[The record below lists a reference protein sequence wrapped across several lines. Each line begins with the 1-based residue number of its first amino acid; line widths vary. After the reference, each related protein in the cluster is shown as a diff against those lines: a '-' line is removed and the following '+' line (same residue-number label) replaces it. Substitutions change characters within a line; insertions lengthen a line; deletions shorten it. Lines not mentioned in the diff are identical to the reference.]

1 MNAQERKEALQNI
14 YTLSGYYNSIGGV
27 LGIDQW
33 GGLPDGGVP
42 YRLEVNNFLNDQ
54 KRTLYFTPEAEELAA
69 FYKEH
74 PTGETDIET
83 AQIRGFL
90 NQRSF
95 YQDVPKE
102 LFNAF
107 NRKRVESMTAWK
119 QAREAQDFEI
129 FKPYMEEVFQLR
141 RQMAL
146 ALRPDANPFATLV
159 DLTDEGLDID
169 KISAEFD
176 KLRRGI
182 VDIRRKIEASGL
194 EIDNSFLH
202 EEQNPEDMMNFAKS
216 LAREVGYRDDMG
228 GYNEKVIHAFS
239 STIGPRDARISTAKH
254 GNPALILT
262 VLHESG
268 HSMYGY
274 SSSEEVAKAGLFGGI
289 SGGFHEGQARFIENF
304 IGRSRGFI
312 HYIYP
317 RLAETFPAYAAV
329 SEEAFYQALNRV
341 ASTYKR
347 TEADEVTYNLHVII
361 RFELERDYF
370 AGKLTIDQMRD
381 AWNDKYEEYLGIRPR
396 NDTEGILQDMHW
408 TGSWIGYFQ
417 SYALGN
423 IYDGMIHR
431 AICKDIPNFAELV
444 EIGDFAPIITWLT
457 ENIWQYGRSVTA
469 MDLLRKFSDK
479 GLDAQPLLDY
489 LDDKFGRIYGWKG
502 RG

>member
-1 MNAQERKEALQNI
+1 MNAQERKAALQNI
-14 YTLSGYYNSIGGV
+14 YTLSGYYNSISGV

-33 GGLPDGGVP
+33 GGLPDEGVP

-54 KRTLYFTPEAEELAA
+54 KRALYFTPEAEELAA
-69 FYKEH
+69 FYKEN
-74 PTGETDIET
+74 PIGDTDIET
-83 AQIRGFL
+83 AQIRGFMK
-90 NQRSF
+90 QRSF

-102 LFNAF
+102 LFDEF

-119 QAREAQDFEI
+119 QAREAKDFDI
-129 FKPYMEEVFQLR
+129 FKPYMKDVFELR
-141 RQMAL
+141 KQIAL
-146 ALRPDANPFATLV
+146 ALRPGEDPFSTLV
-159 DLTDEGLDID
+159 DLTDEGLDIND
-169 KISAEFD
+169 ISAEFQ

-182 VDIRRKIEASGL
+182 VAIRRKIEESGL
-194 EIDNSFLH
+194 QIDNSFLK
-202 EEQNPEDMMNFAKS
+202 EEQNPEDMMTFAKA

-254 GNPALILT
+254 GKPSLIMT

-268 HSMYGY
+268 HAMYGY
-274 SSSEEVAKAGLFGGI
+274 SSNDAVAAAGLFGGI

-317 RLAETFPAYAAV
+317 RLVEAFPAYAAI
-329 SEEAFYQALNRV
+329 SEDDFYRSLNKV
-341 ASTYKR
+341 ASTCKR

-370 AGKLTIDQMRD
+370 AGKLAIDQMRD
-381 AWNDKYEEYLGIRPR
+381 AWNDKYEEYLGIRPQ

-417 SYALGN
+417 SYTLGN
-423 IYDGMIHR
+423 IYDGMIYQ
-431 AICKDIPNFAELV
+431 AIQKDLPNFSDLV
-444 EIGDFAPIITWLT
+444 ESGNFAPIISWLT
-457 ENIWQYGRSVTA
+457 ENIWQYGRSVTT
-469 MDLLRKFSDK
+469 MDLLNKFSAN

-489 LDDKFGRIYGWKG
+489 LDDKFGRIYGWKN
-502 RG
+502 

>member
-1 MNAQERKEALQNI
+1 MNTQERKAALQQI
-14 YTLSGYYNSIGGV
+14 YTVSGYYNSISGV

-33 GGLPDGGVP
+33 GGLPEQGVA
-42 YRLEVNNFLNDQ
+42 YRLEVNDFLND
-54 KRTLYFTPEAEELAA
+54 RRRELYFTPVADELAVY
-69 FYKEH
+69 YKEH
-74 PTGETDIET
+74 PVGENDIET

-90 NQRSF
+90 KQRSF
-95 YQDVPKE
+95 LEDVPKD
-102 LFNAF
+102 LQDTF

-119 QAREAQDFEI
+119 QAREAQDFNI
-129 FKPYMEEVFQLR
+129 FKPYMKEVFDLR
-141 RQMAL
+141 KEIAL
-146 ALRPDANPFATLV
+146 ALRPGEDPFATMV

-169 KISAEFD
+169 DISAQFQ
-176 KLRRGI
+176 KLREGI
-182 VDIRRKIEASGL
+182 VAIRRKIEASGV
-194 EIDNSFLH
+194 EIDNSFLKR
-202 EEQNPEDMMNFAKS
+202 EQNPEDMMRFAKD

-254 GNPALILT
+254 GKFSLINT

-274 SSSEEVAKAGLFGGI
+274 SSSDAVAAAGLYGGI

-304 IGRSRGFI
+304 IGRSRGYI
-312 HYIYP
+312 HHIYP
-317 RLAETFPAYAAV
+317 KLVETFPDFAAV
-329 SEEAFYQALNRV
+329 SEEDFYRGLNKV

-370 AGKLTIDQMRD
+370 AGKLSIDGMRD

-423 IYDGMIHR
+423 IYDGMIYR
-431 AICKDIPNFAELV
+431 AICRDLTDFEELV
-444 EIGDFAPIITWLT
+444 ERGEFAPIIGWLT
-457 ENIWQYGRSVTA
+457 EHIWQYGRSVTA
-469 MDLLRKFSDK
+469 MDLLNKFSDK
-479 GLDAQPLLDY
+479 GLDAEPLVAY
-489 LDDKFGRIYGWKG
+489 LNDKFGRIYGWKK
-502 RG
+502 

>member
-1 MNAQERKEALQNI
+1 MNAQERKTALQNI
-14 YTLSGYYNSIGGV
+14 YTVSGYYSSISGV

-33 GGLPDGGVP
+33 GGLPDEGVP
-42 YRLEVNNFLNDQ
+42 YRLQVNSFLNDQ
-54 KRTLYFTPEAEELAA
+54 KRALYFTPEADALVS
-69 FYKEH
+69 YYREH
-74 PTGETDIET
+74 PDGANDIET

-90 NQRSF
+90 KQRSF

-102 LFNAF
+102 LLDEF

-119 QAREAQDFEI
+119 QAREAKDFEI
-129 FKPYMEEVFQLR
+129 FKPYMKEVFALR
-141 RQMAL
+141 KQIAL
-146 ALRPDANPFATLV
+146 ALRPGEDPFATLV
-159 DLTDEGLDID
+159 DLTDEGLNINDI
-169 KISAEFD
+169 STEFQ
-176 KLRRGI
+176 KLRDGI
-182 VDIRRKIEASGL
+182 VEIRRKVEESGR
-194 EIDNSFLH
+194 EFDNSFLRQ
-202 EEQNPEDMMNFAKS
+202 EQNAEEMMRFAKT

-254 GNPALILT
+254 GRLSLITT

-274 SSSEEVAKAGLFGGI
+274 SSNDAVAQAGLYGGI

-304 IGRSRGFI
+304 IGRSRAYI
-312 HYIYP
+312 HHIYP
-317 RLAETFPAYAAV
+317 ELVKSFPAYAAI
-329 SEEAFYQALNRV
+329 SEDAFYCGLNKV
-341 ASTYKR
+341 APTYKR

-370 AGKLTIDQMRD
+370 AGKLTIDEMRD
-381 AWNDKYEEYLGIRPR
+381 AWNNKYEEYLGIRPQ

-423 IYDGMIHR
+423 IYDGMIYN
-431 AICKDIPNFAELV
+431 AIRKDLPNFTGLV
-444 EIGDFAPIITWLT
+444 EKGEFAPIIQWLT
-457 ENIWQYGRSVTA
+457 EKIWQYGRSVTT
-469 MDLLRKFSDK
+469 MDLLNKFSDK

-489 LDDKFGRIYGWKG
+489 LDDKFGKIYGWKK
-502 RG
+502 

>member
-1 MNAQERKEALQNI
+1 MNAQERKAALQTI

-33 GGLPDGGVP
+33 GGLPDEGVP
-42 YRLEVNNFLNDQ
+42 YRLEVNDFLNDQ
-54 KRTLYFTPEAEELAA
+54 KRALYFTSEADELAA
-69 FYKEH
+69 YYKEH
-74 PTGETDIET
+74 PVGEDEIET

-90 NQRSF
+90 KQRSF

-102 LFNAF
+102 LLDEF

-119 QAREAQDFEI
+119 QAREAKDFNI
-129 FKPYMEEVFQLR
+129 FKPYMKEVFELR
-141 RQMAL
+141 KKIAL
-146 ALRPDANPFATLV
+146 ALRPGEDPFATMV
-159 DLTDEGLDID
+159 DLTDEGLNID
-169 KISAEFD
+169 DISAQFG
-176 KLRRGI
+176 KLREGI
-182 VDIRRKIEASGL
+182 VAIRRKVEESGFT
-194 EIDNSFLH
+194 IDNSFLKQ
-202 EEQNPEDMMNFAKS
+202 EQNAEDMMSFAKT
-216 LAREVGYRDDMG
+216 LAREVGYKDSMG

-239 STIGPRDARISTAKH
+239 STIGPRDARISCAKH
-254 GNPALILT
+254 GKLSLMTT

-274 SSSEEVAKAGLFGGI
+274 SSNEAVAKAGLYGGI

-304 IGRSRGFI
+304 IGRSRAYI
-312 HYIYP
+312 HHIYP
-317 RLAETFPAYAAV
+317 KLIEAFPAYAAV
-329 SEEAFYQALNRV
+329 SEEDFYRGLNKV

-370 AGKLTIDQMRD
+370 AGKLTIDEMRD
-381 AWNDKYEEYLGIRPR
+381 AWNDKYEEYLGIRPC

-423 IYDGMIHR
+423 IYDGMIYN
-431 AICKDIPNFAELV
+431 AIRKELPNFSQLV
-444 EIGDFAPIITWLT
+444 ERGEFAPIISWLT

-469 MDLLRKFSDK
+469 MDLLNKFSDK

-489 LDDKFGRIYGWKG
+489 LDDKFGRIYGWKN
-502 RG
+502 

>member
-1 MNAQERKEALQNI
+1 MNAQERKAALRNI
-14 YTLSGYYNSIGGV
+14 YTLSGYYNSISGV

-33 GGLPDGGVP
+33 GGLPNQGVA
-42 YRLEVNNFLNDQ
+42 YRLEVNDFLSDQ
-54 KRTLYFTPEAEELAA
+54 KRALYFTPEADELAA
-69 FYKEH
+69 FYQEN
-74 PTGETDIET
+74 PVGENEIET

-90 NQRSF
+90 KQRSF
-95 YQDVPKE
+95 YQDVPKDLLDE
-102 LFNAF
+102 F

-119 QAREAQDFEI
+119 QAREAQDFDI
-129 FKPYMEEVFQLR
+129 FKPFMKEVFELR
-141 RQMAL
+141 KKIAL
-146 ALRPDANPFATLV
+146 ALRPGEDPFATMV
-159 DLTDEGLDID
+159 DLTDEGLSIDDI
-169 KISAEFD
+169 SREFL

-182 VDIRRKIEASGL
+182 VEIRRKIEESGL
-194 EIDNSFLH
+194 QIDNSFLKPEH
-202 EEQNPEDMMNFAKS
+202 NAEDMMNFAKA
-216 LAREVGYRDDMG
+216 LAREIGYRDDMG

-254 GNPALILT
+254 GRLSLLTT

-274 SSSEEVAKAGLFGGI
+274 SSNEAVVQAGLYGGI

-304 IGRSRGFI
+304 IGRSRSYI
-312 HYIYP
+312 RHIYP
-317 RLAETFPAYAAV
+317 KLTETFPVLANI
-329 SEEAFYQALNRV
+329 SEEDFYRGLNKV

-370 AGKLTIDQMRD
+370 AGKLTMDQMRD
-381 AWNDKYEEYLGIRPR
+381 AWNDKYEEYLGIRPQ

-423 IYDGMIHR
+423 IYDGMIYR
-431 AICKDIPNFAELV
+431 AILKDLPNFSELIASG
-444 EIGDFAPIITWLT
+444 EFAPIINWLR
-457 ENIWQYGRSVTA
+457 EHIWQYGRSVTA
-469 MDLLRKFSDK
+469 MDLLNKFSDK

-489 LDDKFGRIYGWKG
+489 LNDKFGRIYGWVKA
-502 RG
+502 

>member
-1 MNAQERKEALQNI
+1 MNAQERKAALQNI
-14 YTLSGYYNSIGGV
+14 YTLSGYYNSISGV

-33 GGLPDGGVP
+33 GGLPDEGVP
-42 YRLEVNNFLNDQ
+42 YRLQVNDFLNDQ
-54 KRTLYFTPEAEELAA
+54 KRALYFTPDADELASV
-69 FYKEH
+69 YKEN
-74 PTGETDIET
+74 PMGEDDIET

-90 NQRSF
+90 KQRSF

-102 LFNAF
+102 LLNEF

-119 QAREAQDFEI
+119 QAREAKDFNI
-129 FKPYMEEVFQLR
+129 FKPYMKDVFELR
-141 RQMAL
+141 KQIAL
-146 ALRPDANPFATLV
+146 ALRPGEDPFATLV
-159 DLTDEGLDID
+159 DLTDEGLNID
-169 KISAEFD
+169 DISAEFR
-176 KLRRGI
+176 KLREGI
-182 VDIRRKIEASGL
+182 VEIRRRIEQSGM
-194 EIDNSFLH
+194 EIDNSFLKQEH
-202 EEQNPEDMMNFAKS
+202 NAEDMMNFAKA

-254 GNPALILT
+254 GRFSLMTT

-274 SSSEEVAKAGLFGGI
+274 SSNDAVAQAGLYGGI

-304 IGRSRGFI
+304 IGRSRAYI
-312 HYIYP
+312 HHIYP
-317 RLAETFPAYAAV
+317 KLVETFPVYAAV
-329 SEEAFYQALNRV
+329 SEEEFYRGLNKV
-341 ASTYKR
+341 ASTCKR

-370 AGKLTIDQMRD
+370 AGKLSIDEMRD
-381 AWNDKYEEYLGIRPR
+381 AWNDKYEEYLGIRPQ

-423 IYDGMIHR
+423 IYDGMIYN
-431 AICKDIPNFAELV
+431 AIRRDLPDFAGLV
-444 EIGDFAPIITWLT
+444 ERGEFAPIISWLR
-457 ENIWQYGRSVTA
+457 ENIWQYGRSVTT
-469 MDLLRKFSDK
+469 MELLNKFSNQ

-489 LDDKFGRIYGWKG
+489 LDDKFGRIYGWKS
-502 RG
+502 